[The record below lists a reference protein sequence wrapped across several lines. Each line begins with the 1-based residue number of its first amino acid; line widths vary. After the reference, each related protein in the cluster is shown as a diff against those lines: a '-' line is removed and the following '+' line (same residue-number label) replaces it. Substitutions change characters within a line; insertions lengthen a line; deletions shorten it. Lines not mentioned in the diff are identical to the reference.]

1 MICLFHARG
10 EPVRRLR
17 NYMEKK
23 NYTSKSS
30 IWLGVIRT
38 GGRVYKLCL
47 LPSEFE
53 VRFFFW

>member
-1 MICLFHARG
+1 MLGG

-17 NYMEKK
+17 NYIEKK

-30 IWLGVIRT
+30 IWFGVIRT
-38 GGRVYKLCL
+38 GGKVYKLCL

-53 VRFFFW
+53 VRGFFW